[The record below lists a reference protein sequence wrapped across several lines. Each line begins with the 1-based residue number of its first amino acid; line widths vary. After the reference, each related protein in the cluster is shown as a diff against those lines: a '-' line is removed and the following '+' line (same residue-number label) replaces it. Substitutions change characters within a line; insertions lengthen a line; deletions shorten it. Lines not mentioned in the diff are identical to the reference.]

1 MSAPRGPSVPSATFP
16 TSATATPLPGA
27 AWPTRFA
34 DVQALEDF
42 MSEPTP
48 ALVAD
53 LARVDGDILVLGVG
67 GKMGP
72 TLARM
77 AKRASPGRRVIG
89 VARFSDPRA
98 RASLEQHGVECIP
111 CDLLD
116 AAALQRLPNAADGV
130 RNLVY
135 MAGHKFGAAGN
146 AALTWMM
153 NVGVPLRVA
162 EAFRELRTVVFS
174 TACVYPYVPVDGPG
188 ADENT
193 PATPPPGDY
202 ANSCVGR
209 ERMFE
214 YVSREHGTPGRLLRL
229 SYAID
234 MRYGVLH
241 DVASAVLAGTPLDLT
256 MGHADVIWQGD
267 ANEQALR
274 LLAHCTAPT
283 TPINITGARHT
294 SVRWLAAEFGRRFGR
309 EPVLVGQE
317 APTAWLLDTG
327 EAQRLFGEPRVP
339 IDTMIDWVADWVQA
353 GQPSLGKPT
362 HFSTR
367 DGKY

>member
-1 MSAPRGPSVPSATFP
+1 MSALPARFDSVE
-16 TSATATPLPGA
+16 
-27 AWPTRFA
+27 
-34 DVQALEDF
+34 ALEDF
-42 MSEPTP
+42 MTEPTP
-48 ALVAD
+48 GLIAD
-53 LARVDGDILVLGVG
+53 LAKVDGDILVIGVG

-77 AKRASPGRRVIG
+77 AKRAAPGKRVIG
-89 VARFSDPRA
+89 VARFSNAEA
-98 RASLEQHGVECIP
+98 RASLEAHGVECIA

-116 AAALQRLPNAADGV
+116 REAVLKLPNVADGV
-130 RNLVY
+130 RNVVF
-135 MAGHKFGAAGN
+135 MAGHKFGAADN

-153 NVGVPLRVA
+153 NVGVPAMVA
-162 EAFRELRTVVFS
+162 DIYRGARIVSFS
-174 TACVYPYVPVDGPG
+174 TACVYPFAPVDGPG
-188 ADENT
+188 ADEST

-214 YVSREHGTPGRLLRL
+214 YGSRAWGTPGRMVRL

-241 DVASAVLAGTPLDLT
+241 DVARTVFEGRTLDVT

-274 LLAHCTAPT
+274 LLARCT
-283 TPINITGARHT
+283 TPASPINVTGSRHT
-294 SVRWLAAEFGRRFGR
+294 AVRWLAGEFGQRFGKT
-309 EPVLVGQE
+309 PQFTGQE
-317 APTAWLLDTG
+317 APTAWLIDTRQ
-327 EAQRLFGEPRVP
+327 AQALFGQPRVP
-339 IDTMIDWVADWVQA
+339 LATMIDWVADWVA
-353 GQPSLGKPT
+353 RGGPSLGKPT